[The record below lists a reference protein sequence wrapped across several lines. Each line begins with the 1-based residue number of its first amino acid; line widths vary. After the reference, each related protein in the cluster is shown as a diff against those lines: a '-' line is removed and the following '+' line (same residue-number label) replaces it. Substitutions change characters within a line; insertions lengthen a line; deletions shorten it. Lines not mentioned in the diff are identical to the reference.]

1 MSIRYTDSS
10 EMRLSEKLWQ
20 VNWSM
25 IMLLC
30 FIAAIGFTILYSA
43 ANGSLEPWA
52 MQQMI
57 RFAVG
62 VVILLAAAVVDIRFW
77 LRSAYAFYFLS
88 LSLLVAMEIFGASG
102 SGVQR
107 WIDTGFFQFQPSEI
121 MKVFLVLALARYF
134 HGTDSKNVDK
144 SIYLVAPLAMT
155 AVPAILIMRQPDLGT
170 ATMLFVIGGVMFFLA
185 GVRIWKVTLLA
196 LGALAAIPVGWQ
208 FLHDYQKKRLLAFLD
223 PESDPLGTGYHII
236 QSKIALGSGGVF
248 GKGFLLG
255 SQSHLNFLPEKQT
268 DFVFTMLA
276 EEFGFVGAF
285 SLIGLYMLLV
295 VYGFSIALKS
305 RSHFGRLAALG
316 LTTTFFLYFFINIA
330 MVMGVIPVAGVPLP
344 LVSYGGTAML
354 TLMFSFGII
363 TGVHVHRNQRIS
375 QYQTGQME

>member
-102 SGVQR
+102 SGAQR
-107 WIDTGFFQFQPSEI
+107 WIEIGFFQFQPSEI

-170 ATMLFVIGGVMFFLA
+170 ATMLFVISGVMFFLA

-363 TGVHVHRNQRIS
+363 TGVYVHRNQRIS
-375 QYQTGQME
+375 QY

>member
-1 MSIRYTDSS
+1 
-10 EMRLSEKLWQ
+10 MRLSEKLWQ

-57 RFAVG
+57 RFTVG

-88 LSLLVAMEIFGASG
+88 LSILVAMEIFGASG
-102 SGVQR
+102 SGAQR
-107 WIDTGFFQFQPSEI
+107 WIEIGFFQFQPSEI

-134 HGTDSKNVDK
+134 HGTDPKNIEK
-144 SIYLVAPLAMT
+144 SIYLVVPLAMT
-155 AVPAILIMRQPDLGT
+155 AVPAILVLRQPDLGT
-170 ATMLFVIGGVMFFLA
+170 ATMLFLITGAMLFLA
-185 GVRIWKVTLLA
+185 GVRIWKLTLLA

-330 MVMGVIPVAGVPLP
+330 MVMGLIPVAGVPLP

-363 TGVHVHRNQRIS
+363 TGVYVHRNQRIS

>member
-20 VNWSM
+20 VNWLM

-30 FIAAIGFTILYSA
+30 FVATIGFAMLYSA
-43 ANGSLEPWA
+43 AHGNFEPWA
-52 MQQMI
+52 TQQMI
-57 RFAVG
+57 RFTVG

-102 SGVQR
+102 SGAQR
-107 WIDTGFFQFQPSEI
+107 WIEIGFFQFQPSEI

-134 HGTDSKNVDK
+134 HGTDSKNIEK
-144 SIYLVAPLAMT
+144 SIYLVVPLAMT
-155 AVPAILIMRQPDLGT
+155 AVPAILVLRQPDLGT
-170 ATMLFVIGGVMFFLA
+170 AAMLILISSVMFFLA
-185 GVRIWKVTLLA
+185 GVRIWKLTLLS

-208 FLHDYQKKRLLAFLD
+208 FLHEYQKKRLLVFLD
-223 PESDPLGTGYHII
+223 PESDPLGAGYHII
-236 QSKIALGSGGVF
+236 QSKIALGSGGIF

-255 SQSHLNFLPEKQT
+255 SQSHLNFLPERQT

-285 SLIGLYMLLV
+285 FLIGLYMLLV

-305 RSHFGRLAALG
+305 RSHFGRLVALG

-330 MVMGVIPVAGVPLP
+330 MVMGLIPVAGVPLP

-363 TGVHVHRNQRIS
+363 TGVYVHRNQRIS